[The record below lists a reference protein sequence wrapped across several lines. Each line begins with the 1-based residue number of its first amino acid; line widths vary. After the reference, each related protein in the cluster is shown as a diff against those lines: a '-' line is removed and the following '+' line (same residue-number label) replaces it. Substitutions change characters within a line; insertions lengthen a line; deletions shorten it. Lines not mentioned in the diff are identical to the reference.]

1 MKKFISLSLIIL
13 FFFYISCKP
22 HILRQDYAEAL
33 AVSQATYIQGSID
46 IGRGE
51 KGVLLLKNESIQF
64 KYKGEMLDIPYDNI
78 TNIQYDEKR
87 KNVIPKVPSPNFG
100 YDYPEAKWGPT
111 FLDAVL
117 YYGLAIIILVTGV
130 LLLRLSEKH
139 VYFTIDYIVDDSNE
153 WVAFKLNKGEFDEIY
168 PILREKTS

>member
-1 MKKFISLSLIIL
+1 MKKYISLSLIIL
-13 FFFYISCKP
+13 FLIYTNCKP
-22 HILRQDYAEAL
+22 RILRQDYGEAL
-33 AVSQATYIQGSID
+33 AASQATYIQGSID

-87 KNVIPKVPSPNFG
+87 KNIIPKVPSPNFG
-100 YDYPEAKWGPT
+100 YYREAKTDVT
-111 FLDAVL
+111 FLEALLYFGVL
-117 YYGLAIIILVTGV
+117 IIIVVTGV

-139 VYFTIDYIVDDSNE
+139 VYFTIDYIIDDNNE
-153 WVAFKLNKGEFDEIY
+153 WVAFKVNKGEFDKLY